1 MLQTSVK
8 FHLAER
14 LLAER
19 LLAECHLAWNIHTR
33 FNVDFY
39 EVRGRPYKDG

>member
-8 FHLAER
+8 FH
-14 LLAER
+14 LAER